1 MNNEDLLYKNN
12 ELGVLKIRGNPFAE
26 TEFKQILK
34 KNLSIAN
41 EKDLDKVW
49 ISARTFSRIRVDRIE
64 ELAIGILG
72 KSTKE
77 R

>member
-12 ELGVLKIRGNPFAE
+12 ELGILNIRGNPFAE

-34 KNLSIAN
+34 KKLSIAS

>member
-34 KNLSIAN
+34 KNLSIDS

-49 ISARTFSRIRVDRIE
+49 SASRTFSRIRVDRIE

>member
-34 KNLSIAN
+34 KNLSIAS

-49 ISARTFSRIRVDRIE
+49 IFVRTFSRIKVDRIE